1 VIGATVHQKFG
12 ILRVKRLEER
22 KSHQMVPMG
31 MGEKKMDIE
40 RFFFNQLFPKSA
52 NSRTRINRN
61 DIPAFGADLQTR
73 CIAAVF

>member
-1 VIGATVHQKFG
+1 
-12 ILRVKRLEER
+12 
-22 KSHQMVPMG
+22 MG

-40 RFFFNQLFPKSA
+40 RFFFNQFFPKSA